1 MRIHPTKLEKAPLNK
16 RYYSDYYSDETQR
29 DNLKQFDEITFIENF
44 VRGSIKNLQ
53 IIHDILKNSN

>member
-16 RYYSDYYSDETQR
+16 KYYSDYYSDVVKHKETISN
-29 DNLKQFDEITFIENF
+29 NLIKKTFIENF

-53 IIHDILKNSN
+53 IIHDVL